1 MLFDKKSCIYIE
13 CPEKDKAN
21 FCEITVMAQNI
32 AKDLIVGVIK
42 GIKST
47 EEEKANEDTSKKKL
61 LINPQVNNK
70 LKDMPLSPPSKEHKT
85 TEHIEHRDF
94 YLKPSHFFVHKF
106 NHIITIL

>member
-1 MLFDKKSCIYIE
+1 MLFDKKSCIYTE

-42 GIKST
+42 GIKSP
-47 EEEKANEDTSKKKL
+47 EEEKSNEETSKKKL
-61 LINPQVNNK
+61 VTTPQDNSK

-94 YLKPSHFFVHKF
+94 SLNQLNFLS
-106 NHIITIL
+106 